1 MWGAGGR
8 LRDEQGSAPVEFV
21 LVGVLLTTLTLA
33 VMQLAL
39 ALLIRNTLQDAAA
52 EGARHA
58 ALAGNTL
65 DDGVART
72 QDLVATAI
80 GETYAQNI
88 AAAYGEQLGH
98 PSTEISIAAPLP
110 LIGLFGPSR
119 SLEVTG
125 HAALETLVR

>member
-1 MWGAGGR
+1 MWDAGGR
-8 LRDEQGSAPVEFV
+8 LRDERGSAPVEFV

-80 GETYAQNI
+80 GDAYAQNI
-88 AAAYGEQLGH
+88 TAAYGEQLGH
-98 PSTEISIAAPLP
+98 PSTAVLIIAPLP

>member
-1 MWGAGGR
+1 MRGWVRGM
-8 LRDEQGSAPVEFV
+8 RDERGSAPVEFV
-21 LVGVLLTTLTLA
+21 LVGMLLTTLTLA

-39 ALLIRNTLQDAAA
+39 VLLIRNTLQDAAA

-72 QDLVATAI
+72 RDLIATAI
-80 GETYAQNI
+80 GQGYARDI
-88 AAAYGEQLGH
+88 EAGYGEQLGH
-98 PSTEISIAAPLP
+98 PSTEVRVTAPLP

-119 SLEVTG
+119 SLEVSG
-125 HAALETLVR
+125 HAALEILAR

>member
-1 MWGAGGR
+1 MRGWVRGT
-8 LRDEQGSAPVEFV
+8 RDERGSAPVEFV
-21 LVGVLLTTLTLA
+21 LVGMLLTTLTLA

-39 ALLIRNTLQDAAA
+39 VLLIRNTLQDAAA

-72 QDLVATAI
+72 RDLIATAI
-80 GETYAQNI
+80 GQGYARDI
-88 AAAYGEQLGH
+88 KAGYGEQLGH
-98 PSTEISIAAPLP
+98 PSTEVRVTAPLP

-119 SLEVTG
+119 SLEVSG
-125 HAALETLVR
+125 HAALEILAH

>member
-1 MWGAGGR
+1 M
-8 LRDEQGSAPVEFV
+8 RDERGSAPVEFV
-21 LVGVLLTTLTLA
+21 LVGMLLTTLTLA

-39 ALLIRNTLQDAAA
+39 VLLIRNTLQDAAA

-72 QDLVATAI
+72 RDLIATAI
-80 GETYAQNI
+80 GQGYARDI
-88 AAAYGEQLGH
+88 EAGYGEQLGH
-98 PSTEISIAAPLP
+98 PSTEVRVTAPLP

-119 SLEVTG
+119 SLEVSG
-125 HAALETLVR
+125 HAALEILAR